1 MNDCRVNFAMMFR
14 LTVNMVT
21 TGGGG
26 GECSG
31 RLASLVAASVKET
44 LAGWSSH

>member
-1 MNDCRVNFAMMFR
+1 MNNHRVNFAMMFR
-14 LTVNMVT
+14 LTVITVT
-21 TGGGG
+21 MGGGG

-31 RLASLVAASVKET
+31 RLASLVAAGVQET